1 MKEFVDKNKVL
12 LKILFAFLIIIN
24 FCDISMATESFDNK
38 LELLEERLN
47 LESEVNILTIII
59 CFILVVAA
67 FFTIIIS
74 LLFYNKIPKT
84 VLYIM
89 ITICV
94 LIISV
99 VSILFGEEMT
109 EFCNN
114 ILEYQMQ
121 MVGKNYN

>member
-24 FCDISMATESFDNK
+24 FCDISMATESLDNK
-38 LELLEERLN
+38 LELLEKNLN

-74 LLFYNKIPKT
+74 LFFYNKIPRT

>member
-1 MKEFVDKNKVL
+1 MKKFVDKNKVL

-38 LELLEERLN
+38 LELLEKRLN

-74 LLFYNKIPKT
+74 LLFYNKIPKI

>member
-1 MKEFVDKNKVL
+1 MKKFVDKNKVL

>member
-24 FCDISMATESFDNK
+24 FCDISMATESLDNK
-38 LELLEERLN
+38 LELLEKRLN

-74 LLFYNKIPKT
+74 LFFYNKIPRT

-109 EFCNN
+109 VFCNN

>member
-24 FCDISMATESFDNK
+24 FCDISMATESLDNK
-38 LELLEERLN
+38 LELLEKRLN

-74 LLFYNKIPKT
+74 LFFYNKIPRT

>member
-1 MKEFVDKNKVL
+1 MKKFVDKNKVL

-38 LELLEERLN
+38 LELLEKRLN

>member
-1 MKEFVDKNKVL
+1 MKKFVDKNKVL

-38 LELLEERLN
+38 LELLEKRLN

-74 LLFYNKIPKT
+74 LFFYNKIPRT

-89 ITICV
+89 ITISV

>member
-1 MKEFVDKNKVL
+1 MKKFVDKNKVL

-74 LLFYNKIPKT
+74 LLFYNKIPKI

>member
-24 FCDISMATESFDNK
+24 FCDISMAAESFDNK
-38 LELLEERLN
+38 LELLEKRLN

-74 LLFYNKIPKT
+74 LFFYNKIPRA

-94 LIISV
+94 LIICV

-109 EFCNN
+109 VFCNN

>member
-1 MKEFVDKNKVL
+1 MKKFVDKNKVL

-24 FCDISMATESFDNK
+24 FCDISMATESLDNK
-38 LELLEERLN
+38 LELLEKRLN

>member
-24 FCDISMATESFDNK
+24 FCDISMATESLDNK
-38 LELLEERLN
+38 LELLEKRLN

-74 LLFYNKIPKT
+74 LFFYNKIPKT

-109 EFCNN
+109 AFCNN

>member
-1 MKEFVDKNKVL
+1 MKKFVDKNKVL

-38 LELLEERLN
+38 LELLEKRLN

-74 LLFYNKIPKT
+74 LLFYNKMPKT